1 MVSRGSRIQPQ
12 PGKCCSTISRHT
24 STGIRKDASRSQG
37 TGSTW
42 KPASPVKAVPE
53 KSRRSG
59 TSPSRSASKYRV
71 AAMSRS

>member
-12 PGKCCSTISRHT
+12 PGKCCSIMSCHT
-24 STGIRKDASRSQG
+24 ATGIRQEASRSQG

-42 KPASPVKAVPE
+42 KPPSPVKAVPE

-59 TSPSRSASKYRV
+59 TSPSWSASKYRV
-71 AAMSRS
+71 AATSMS